1 MSSELGCE
9 SSAFETEDE
18 YRDWMTKRAL
28 HHIDTSEYLFAKAM
42 DMAQE
47 DLETHKTL
55 EEIEW

>member
-1 MSSELGCE
+1 MSELGCE
-9 SSAFETEDE
+9 GSFEDE
-18 YRDWMTKRAL
+18 DDYNMWMTKRAL